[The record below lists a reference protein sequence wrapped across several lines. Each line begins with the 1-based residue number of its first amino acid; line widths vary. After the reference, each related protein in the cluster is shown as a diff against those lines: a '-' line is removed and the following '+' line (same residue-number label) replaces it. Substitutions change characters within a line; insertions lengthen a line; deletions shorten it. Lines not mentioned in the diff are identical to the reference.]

1 MFDIATYTRRRRELL
16 EQLESGLVLLLGN
29 EESPMNYTDNIYP
42 FRQDSSFLYYAG
54 LDRPHLAVLI
64 DVEAGEATLYGE
76 EATTETVVWMGP
88 QPSLEGQAANAG
100 IETTAPY
107 DRLSTDLKEA
117 QEKGR
122 SIHYLPPYRHDAMIK
137 LHEWLGK
144 SIEEVKTGASL
155 DLVKAVISQRSV
167 KSAAEQ
173 REMAHAVNISGAMH
187 LAAMRA
193 AQPGILEARL
203 AGIVEGIAVA
213 AGGRLSYPAIVTI
226 HGQTL
231 HNHFHGNELAEG
243 RLVLGDFGA
252 ETGLHYAGDITRT
265 FPVAK
270 SFHTRQK
277 EIYQIVLSALEAAL
291 AALKPGYRFLDAHLL
306 ASRTIAE
313 GLKEVGLMKGD
324 PAEAVEAGAH
334 ALFFPHGLGHM
345 IGLDVH
351 DMENLGE
358 NLVGYSE
365 NVQRSEQ
372 FGLSA
377 LRLAKAL
384 QPGFTL
390 TVEPGIYFI
399 PELIDQWKSEQKHAD
414 FINYD
419 KLEDYLEFGGVRI
432 EDNVAITENGYELL
446 GEPIPKTVEEVE
458 EIRQVE
464 RLAG

>member
-1 MFDIATYTRRRRELL
+1 MFDIATFTQRRKQLL
-16 EQLESGLVLLLGN
+16 EQLDSGLVLLLGN
-29 EESPMNYTDNIYP
+29 EESPMNYKDNIYP

-64 DVEAGEATLYGE
+64 DVEEAKTTLFGE
-76 EATTETVVWMGP
+76 EASTEMVVWTGP

-100 IETTAPY
+100 IENTAPY
-107 DRLSTDLKEA
+107 STLEDHLKA
-117 QEKGR
+117 ALEKGR
-122 SIHYLPPYRHDAMIK
+122 LIHYLPLYRHDAIIK
-137 LHEWLGK
+137 LHQWLGK
-144 SIEEVKTGASL
+144 SIEEIKTGASL
-155 DLVKAVISQRSV
+155 DLIKAVISQRSI

-173 REMAHAVNISGAMH
+173 REMAQAVTISGAMH

-193 AQPGILEARL
+193 ARPGIREARL

-213 AGGRLSYPAIVTI
+213 AGGRLSYPAILTI

-231 HNHFHGNELAEG
+231 HNHFHGNKLAEG

-270 SFHTRQK
+270 TFNTQQK
-277 EIYQIVLSALEAAL
+277 EIYQIVLGALRAAL

-306 ASRTIAE
+306 ASRKIAE
-313 GLKEVGLMKGD
+313 GLKELGLMKGD
-324 PAEAVEAGAH
+324 PAEAVKAGAH

-358 NLVGYSE
+358 DLVGYSE

-384 QPGFTL
+384 QPGFTI

-399 PELIDQWKSEQKHAD
+399 PELIDQWKDEQQHSD

-419 KLEDYLEFGGVRI
+419 KLDDYLEFGGVRI
-432 EDNVAITENGYELL
+432 EDNVTITEDGYEIL
-446 GEPIPKTVEEVE
+446 GEPIPTTVEEVE
-458 EIRQVE
+458 SIRAE
-464 RLAG
+464 TGEKK